1 MQISSSPHMVPP
13 LNSPWSFWQLVLGEE
28 MLGNNLHFASY
39 KIAVITL
46 LSGQMIPVLTF
57 VTLRTSGAMV
67 IGIRRSMHNNQH
79 MA

>member
-1 MQISSSPHMVPP
+1 MQISSSPDTVPP
-13 LNSPWSFWQLVLGEE
+13 LDSLWSCWQLVLGEE

-46 LSGQMIPVLTF
+46 LSGQVILVLSF

-67 IGIRRSMHNNQH
+67 IGKRSIHNNQH